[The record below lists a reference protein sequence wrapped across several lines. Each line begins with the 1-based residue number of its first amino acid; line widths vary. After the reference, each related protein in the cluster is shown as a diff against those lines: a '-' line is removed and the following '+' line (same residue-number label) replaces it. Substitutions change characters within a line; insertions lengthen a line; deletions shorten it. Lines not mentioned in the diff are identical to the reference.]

1 MVRLRAPLEHTW
13 GPSRVRVCGNRW
25 CTARGSG
32 DPDPATLAT
41 AQGAALFLGQA
52 APHAGVLGGVERPLQ
67 ARLANRAQRTN
78 GFGRL
83 DLGLCRAR
91 RPYRKEQ
98 LRVDIPAAC
107 SMAPIHLLPR
117 FPTPAT
123 EKSVA
128 ISTRYEP
135 GHFAST
141 LCNAG
146 ESRRRR
152 RELEG
157 LRGKD
162 LGRDTK
168 GTPRGTPGRPM
179 RGTPGP
185 PRDQCSRSAPPW
197 GRPGQ
202 SDPDGLVTHIWS
214 FLRVVMNRNSA
225 QWESQSLVTSV
236 GARAETVEPYR
247 SNHQR
252 HHRARGA
259 ARC

>member
-1 MVRLRAPLEHTW
+1 VT
-13 GPSRVRVCGNRW
+13 VRVCGKRLYA
-25 CTARGSG
+25 ARESG
-32 DPDPATLAT
+32 DPDPATLPT
-41 AQGAALFLGQA
+41 TQRAALFLGKA
-52 APHAGVLGGVERPLQ
+52 APDTGVLCGVESPLQ
-67 ARLANRAQRTN
+67 ARLANRAQCTN

-91 RPYRKEQ
+91 RPYGKEQ

-117 FPTPAT
+117 FPTAAT

-135 GHFAST
+135 GHFASL
-141 LCNAG
+141 LCNAP

-179 RGTPGP
+179 RGTSGP
-185 PRDQCSRSAPPW
+185 LLDQCSRSARCR
-197 GRPGQ
+197 GRLRQ

-214 FLRVVMNRNSA
+214 FLRVAICRNSPH
-225 QWESQSLVTSV
+225 WESRSLATSV
-236 GARAETVEPYR
+236 GSRAETVEPYR

-252 HHRARGA
+252 QLRELGGA
-259 ARC
+259 PC